1 MNTEL
6 IETIT
11 KLILEKIGDASE
23 DKEVPATSSELDAG
37 MVKLWDHLSSENH
50 YMVVGTEKAADPY
63 SALNSDELVKLWGHA
78 ESPETNIDCSETA
91 VEDRILPEL
100 QTRIGVSSPLNAEA
114 LRDSVT
120 KTPAR
125 VGVGRAGLRPKTE
138 TWLRFRLDHG
148 AAVDAVYGSVP
159 EELLESLKFF
169 SVSTMTDHKEEYIRR
184 PDLGRKLSEQARMT
198 IREKCLFKSKVQII
212 ASDGL
217 SSQAIEKNLED
228 VYLSFLQSLD
238 HLGIGYGTPF
248 YIEKGRVASMDDVG
262 EILEPEVVVL
272 FIGERPGLISS
283 ESLSAYICYKPR
295 KGTIEADRMVISNIH
310 TGGIPPVEAGA
321 YLGSVV
327 QKVLKYQ
334 ASGVSLVQKEG

>member
-1 MNTEL
+1 MNAEL

-11 KLILEKIGDASE
+11 KLILEKITE
-23 DKEVPATSSELDAG
+23 TSLEKTTISKPKAEGSG
-37 MVKLWDHLSSENH
+37 MVKLWDHLSTKPQYTVTGAEPLTYSIPVQNPD
-50 YMVVGTEKAADPY
+50 TE
-63 SALNSDELVKLWGHA
+63 VKFWDHLDVPSTA
-78 ESPETNIDCSETA
+78 NIESSPMD
-91 VEDRILPEL
+91 VILPEL
-100 QTRIGVSSPLNAEA
+100 QTRVGVDTPCNEEA
-114 LRDSVT
+114 LQEWVK

-159 EELLESLKFF
+159 SDLLKSLELF
-169 SVSTMTDHKEEYIRR
+169 SVGTMVNHKEEYIRR
-184 PDLGRKLSEQARMT
+184 PDLGRRLSEEAKVK
-198 IREKCLFKSKVQII
+198 IREHCEFQPKVQII

-228 VYLSFLQSLD
+228 VYLSFLQSLNR
-238 HLGIGYGTPF
+238 LGIEYGTSF
-248 YIEKGRVASMDDVG
+248 YIDKGRVASMDEVGDV
-262 EILEPEVVVL
+262 LQPEVVVL

-283 ESLSAYICYKPR
+283 ESLSAYLCYKPR

-310 TGGIPPVEAGA
+310 AGGIPPVEAGA

-327 QKVLKYQ
+327 QKVLNYQ
-334 ASGVSLVQKEG
+334 ASGVSLVRKEG

>member
-1 MNTEL
+1 MSAEL

-11 KLILEKIGDASE
+11 KLILEKIAE
-23 DKEVPATSSELDAG
+23 SSERVTPAKQTVSDSG
-37 MVKLWDHLSSENH
+37 MVKLWDHLSTTPH
-50 YMVVGTEKAADPY
+50 YVVTGAEQLVYPEQARKQEKLVKFRDHVGTT
-63 SALNSDELVKLWGHA
+63 SA
-78 ESPETNIDCSETA
+78 SEQH
-91 VEDRILPEL
+91 VHQMMIEDVILPEL
-100 QTRIGVSSPLNAEA
+100 QTRIGVDSPRDAEA
-114 LRDSVT
+114 LKEWVK

-159 EELLESLKFF
+159 PDLLESLKLF
-169 SVSTMTDHKEEYIRR
+169 SVNTMVDHKEEYIRR
-184 PDLGRKLSEQARMT
+184 PDLGRKLSEEAKIR
-198 IREKCLFKSKVQII
+198 IRENCQFQPKVQII

-238 HLGIGYGTPF
+238 HLGMEYGTPF
-248 YIEKGRVASMDDVG
+248 YIEKGRVASMDEVGDV
-262 EILEPEVVVL
+262 LQPEVVVL
-272 FIGERPGLISS
+272 FIGERPGLVSS
-283 ESLSAYICYKPR
+283 ESLSAYLCYKPR

-310 TGGIPPVEAGA
+310 AGGIPPVEAGA

-327 QKVLKYQ
+327 QKILKYQ
-334 ASGVSLVQKEG
+334 ASGVSLVRKER